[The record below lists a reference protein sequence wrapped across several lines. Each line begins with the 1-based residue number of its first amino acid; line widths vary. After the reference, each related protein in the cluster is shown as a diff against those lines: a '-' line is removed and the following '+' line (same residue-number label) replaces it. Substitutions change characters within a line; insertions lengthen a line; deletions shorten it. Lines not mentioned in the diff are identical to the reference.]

1 MSNTN
6 GVINAPVSLHADVC
20 QVLGLGQPCDLGT
33 VCQSGKINMWAKY
46 KPVQFNSISELS
58 ERSRYEVNYGID
70 VNSAY
75 SLDIA
80 SLFTKAAS
88 NPGWG
93 YVRPTSYFRLTDFV
107 KYNHKAIQP
116 YRYSFPESDTTN
128 KSTFSTTFY
137 IIINSGA
144 EINPAT
150 DFVALD
156 SLNKDLFKFGVA
168 YKHKDWSTSEIKFA
182 VGNSVSSNP
191 STIEIPITFSTM
203 GEYTLLPV
211 ITQETGG
218 TSTASPTI
226 YLPNGYRTY
235 TLTRVYSQALVTLS
249 NFSSISWSYSNNL
262 LYQTLSAS
270 TTNLSITSKDGSTV
284 PQTSG
289 TFTYRV
295 EAYNSSNR
303 YLGAV
308 VLNVSDNTGDI
319 DYSGTSA
326 KTFTLDWNY
335 AAGSYNLGD
344 YGIDTQDIYK
354 LIIYP
359 HVSNVNGQ
367 GGFVFDDS
375 QKWTVYNAE
384 LD

>member
-1 MSNTN
+1 MSNSN

-137 IIINSGA
+137 IVINSGA

-218 TSTASPTI
+218 TSTAAPTI

-303 YLGAV
+303 YLGEV

-367 GGFVFDDS
+367 GSFVFDDS

>member
-137 IIINSGA
+137 IVINSGA

-218 TSTASPTI
+218 TSTAAPTI

-303 YLGAV
+303 YLGEV

>member
-1 MSNTN
+1 MSNSN

-33 VCQSGKINMWAKY
+33 VCQSGKINIWAKY

-137 IIINSGA
+137 IVINSGA

-218 TSTASPTI
+218 LSTAAPTI

-249 NFSSISWSYSNNL
+249 NFNSISWSYSNNL

-295 EAYNSSNR
+295 AAYNSSNR
-303 YLGAV
+303 YLGEV
-308 VLNVSDNTGDI
+308 VLNVSGNTGAI
-319 DYSGTSA
+319 DYYGASA

>member
-137 IIINSGA
+137 IVINSGA

-218 TSTASPTI
+218 TSTAAPTI

-270 TTNLSITSKDGSTV
+270 TTNLSITSKDGITV

-295 EAYNSSNR
+295 VTYNSSNR
-303 YLGAV
+303 YLGEA
-308 VLNVSDNTGDI
+308 VLNVSGNTGAI
-319 DYSGTSA
+319 DYYGAAA

-335 AAGSYNLGD
+335 GDGSYNLGD

-367 GGFVFDDS
+367 GSFVFDDS

>member
-1 MSNTN
+1 MHNN
-6 GVINAPVSLHADVC
+6 GIITAPISLVGDVAA
-20 QVLGLGQPCDLGT
+20 VLGDSSTDLGT
-33 VCQSGKINMWAKY
+33 LCRSSKINKWAKY
-46 KPVQFNSISELS
+46 KPVQFNSITSLS
-58 ERSRYEVNYGID
+58 DQSRYEVNYGID

-88 NPGWG
+88 NPDWG
-93 YVRPTSYFRLTDFV
+93 YVRPTSYFILGDFD
-107 KYNHKAIQP
+107 KYNHNAVQP

-128 KSTFSTTFY
+128 KNTFSTTFY
-137 IIINSGA
+137 IVINSQA

-168 YKHKDWSTSEIKFA
+168 YKHKDWSTDEIQFA

-191 STIEIPITFSTM
+191 STIEIPITFSKM
-203 GEYTLLPV
+203 GEYTILPV

-218 TSTASPTI
+218 LSTAAPTI

-235 TLTRVYSQALVTLS
+235 TLIRVYSQALVTLS

-284 PQTSG
+284 PQTYG

-295 EAYNSSNR
+295 TAYNSSNR
-303 YLGAV
+303 YLGEI
-308 VLNVSDNTGDI
+308 VLNVSDNTGAI

-335 AAGSYNLGD
+335 GDGSYDLGI

-359 HVSNVNGQ
+359 HVSNINGE
-367 GGFVFDDS
+367 GSFVFDDS

-384 LD
+384 QN

>member
-1 MSNTN
+1 
-6 GVINAPVSLHADVC
+6 
-20 QVLGLGQPCDLGT
+20 
-33 VCQSGKINMWAKY
+33 MWAKY

-88 NPGWG
+88 NPDWG
-93 YVRPTSYFRLTDFV
+93 YARPTSYFRLTDFV

-137 IIINSGA
+137 IVINSGA

-218 TSTASPTI
+218 TSTAAPTI

-303 YLGAV
+303 YLGEV

>member
-1 MSNTN
+1 MSNSN

-33 VCQSGKINMWAKY
+33 VCQSGKINIWAKY

-93 YVRPTSYFRLTDFV
+93 YVRPTSYFRLTDFI

-137 IIINSGA
+137 IVINSGA

-218 TSTASPTI
+218 ASTAAPTI

-249 NFSSISWSYSNNL
+249 NFSSISWLYSNNL

-295 EAYNSSNR
+295 VTYNSSNR
-303 YLGAV
+303 YLGEA
-308 VLNVSDNTGDI
+308 VLNVSGNTGAI
-319 DYSGTSA
+319 DYYGAAA

-335 AAGSYNLGD
+335 GDGSYNLGD

-367 GGFVFDDS
+367 GSFVFDDS
-375 QKWTVYNAE
+375 QEWTVYNAE